1 MSAADLVLKLIMIG
15 NSGVGKSCL
24 LKTFM
29 GEKFNDGYTSTIGVD
44 FEIQSLTL
52 PAVGN
57 KVVNVQV
64 WDTAGQE
71 RFRTITTSY
80 YRSADGVVLVYDVTS
95 KQSFEDCSTW
105 LQDARAYAGDQ
116 IIGILIGN
124 KADVKDKR
132 TVDYKLASAW
142 ASEHNL
148 LYAETSAKTDDR
160 VIEAFTML
168 ATAVF
173 KQKQNR
179 RSSLHRAS
187 TSGLAGSRGDV
198 KLARGSSRSHP
209 DRNQWCC

>member
-44 FEIQSLTL
+44 FEIRQLTL
-52 PAVGN
+52 PAAGN
-57 KVVNVQV
+57 KAVNVQV

-95 KQSFEDCSTW
+95 KQSFDDCATW
-105 LQDARAYAGDQ
+105 LQDARAYSGERVL
-116 IIGILIGN
+116 GILIGN

-132 TVDYKLASAW
+132 AVDYKLASAW

-148 LYAETSAKTDDR
+148 LYSETSAKTDDR
-160 VIEAFTML
+160 VLDAFTL
-168 ATAVF
+168 VSTAVF
-173 KQKQNR
+173 KQKHNR
-179 RSSLHRAS
+179 RSSRVS
-187 TSGLAGSRGDV
+187 SSSVGGQRGDV
-198 KLARGSSRSHP
+198 KLNRGSSRSHP